1 MLSEIS
7 CAFPTKIEFEA
18 KRLFPSTET
27 PTALLSEMR
36 LFVTFKDRDVTP
48 AVVQLLI
55 TESNTFIVA
64 VAVNKLFFEEVTV
77 EFTKFRIP
85 VEVTFTPYFWI

>member
-1 MLSEIS
+1 MLNEIS

-18 KRLFPSTET
+18 KRFPSTET

-36 LFVTFKDRDVTP
+36 LFVTFKDKAVTP

-64 VAVNKLFFEEVTV
+64 DAVNKPFVEEVTV

-85 VEVTFTPYFWI
+85 VEVTFTPYLWI

>member
-18 KRLFPSTET
+18 KRFPSTET
-27 PTALLSEMR
+27 PTAMLSEMR
-36 LFVTFKDRDVTP
+36 VFVTFKDRDVTP

-64 VAVNKLFFEEVTV
+64 VAVNKPFAEEVTV

-85 VEVTFTPYFWI
+85 VKYTFTPYFWI

>member
-48 AVVQLLI
+48 AVQLLI

-85 VEVTFTPYFWI
+85 VEVTFTPYLWI